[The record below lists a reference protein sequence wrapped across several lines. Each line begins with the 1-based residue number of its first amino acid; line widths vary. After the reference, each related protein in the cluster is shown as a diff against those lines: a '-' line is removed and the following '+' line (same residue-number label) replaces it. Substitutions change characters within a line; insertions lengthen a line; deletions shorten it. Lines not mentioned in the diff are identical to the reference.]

1 MHTRSPLPAVLLAT
15 LLAGLSAPAL
25 ADDNTPGVD
34 THQVTT
40 FTETRIRDGAPD
52 GLHFALRGPDRMVKN
67 APYSALAV
75 SERLQQLAD
84 GNQIERRTRTAS
96 YRDSAGRT
104 RLEVQDDKG
113 NLRTVTINDPVANTT
128 WILNPRTRS
137 ATRLPRPDLSRIG
150 AEAARAAA
158 EAARTSA
165 HAARSAADA
174 ARSAANAQR
183 SRIEQMRKEGKLPG
197 VEVSEGPN
205 GRQIV
210 VRRIENKGGGQRETV
225 RVIEVPALAAGALS
239 GADPQVLAAR
249 IGPLVAGAAGDARWA
264 AKAVRRDL
272 GTREFDGVKAEGKLR
287 SYEIPAGEVGNRAPI
302 EVADESWYAPDLQV
316 TVYAKHSDP
325 RSGDYVYRL
334 EDLKRGEP
342 DSALFTVPAD
352 YTVRDVQATAERRA
366 LRKIDDAK

>member
-15 LLAGLSAPAL
+15 LLAGLSAPVL
-25 ADDNTPGVD
+25 ADDDTPGVD

-52 GLHFALRGPDRMVKN
+52 GLHLALRGPGRMVKN

-104 RLEVQDDKG
+104 RLEVHDDKG
-113 NLRTVTINDPVANTT
+113 NLRTVTINDPVANIT

-150 AEAARAAA
+150 ADD
-158 EAARTSA
+158 S
-165 HAARSAADA
+165 

-210 VRRIENKGGGQRETV
+210 VRRIENNSGGQRETV
-225 RVIEVPALAAGALS
+225 RVIEVPALAPGALS

-316 TVYAKHSDP
+316 TVYARHSDP

-352 YTVRDVQATAERRA
+352 YKVRDVQATAERRV